1 MEISKYGGPPDWK
14 NGLVASDSTW
24 FLIDRGT
31 RGMAVWEII
40 ELNHASSFKNCSF
53 FAEKL
58 NKSWDELQRIAL
70 TTEFQSVM
78 DAVAYWNANLDPTQ
92 FLTQLIQLVT
102 HKEKVAKSVLE
113 SPSVGNR
120 VFITGSLAEIFEV
133 CS

>member
-1 MEISKYGGPPDWK
+1 M
-14 NGLVASDSTW
+14 
-24 FLIDRGT
+24 
-31 RGMAVWEII
+31 
-40 ELNHASSFKNCSF
+40 
-53 FAEKL
+53 
-58 NKSWDELQRIAL
+58 AL

-92 FLTQLIQLVT
+92 FSTQLIQLVT

-120 VFITGSLAEIFEV
+120 VFITGSVAEIFEV